1 MATQVSVK
9 DRMFVYSWILD
20 TDEPEI
26 TVIRAYGINEEGT
39 ICIRINNFTPFVYV
53 ELPTNI
59 SWNSNNIQLVA
70 TKIDDI
76 CGRQRPL
83 KKKLVHKKRLYYAH
97 LTNDY
102 KPMLFPYLQCDF
114 SSPNDIRTLV
124 SRLRKKVYVSG
135 IGNIE
140 LKVQEQD
147 ATPILK
153 LLCCRNIPASG
164 WIGFTGVEYSDE
176 ERITSC
182 VKEYRVNWRSLIEM
196 QTDDH
201 VVPLIMAFDIEC
213 NSSNPAKMPQASKD
227 DDKIFQISCCFM
239 KDGEEDEAKFVKI
252 LLTLGN
258 IDEETKKLFQVR
270 EFKTESELLEGFTA
284 LIQEKQPNVICGY
297 NIFGFD
303 YPYMIARASKT
314 ISVEFFKMGFPVNVH
329 SKEKLI
335 KWSSSAYKNQEFVYL
350 DAEGRL
356 LIDLLPLVR
365 RDYKL
370 DNYKLSTVA
379 SHFVGDTK
387 DPLGPAGIFKCY
399 RLGMKGGS
407 SGQKALGICGKYCV
421 QDSALVLKLM
431 NRIGAWT
438 ALVEAAKVCNVNPFT
453 IFTQGQ
459 QVRVY
464 SQLYKFCMYN
474 NIVVEKDVYKETEDN
489 GYVGAFVL
497 QPEPGVYH
505 NVIPLDFNSLYP
517 SAIIAYNI
525 DYTTFVVDDK
535 IPDSMCHVME
545 WEDHIMCKH
554 DPKVIRI
561 DELTVRIDANKVKMK
576 ELREFRNKVCSKGD
590 KEVYTRGINEL
601 TEKNKPLMEERA
613 DLLKSKPKKAVCA
626 KWRYR
631 FLKEPKGVIPSIL
644 VALLDARK
652 ATRAKAKELSN
663 NPNVSKTMLEVLD
676 KRQLAY
682 KVSANSAYGLMGVSR
697 GYLPFKAGARTVTYC
712 GRRSFELA
720 AKTIQEKFKGKLIYG
735 DTDSNYV
742 SFPHIKTPQEL
753 WDWAIHVSKEVSKLF
768 PPPMFLDF
776 EKVIYTDFLIITK
789 KRYIYRSCF
798 RDGITDLDKIGKKG
812 VLLTRRDYSNWIRDV
827 YKKTV
832 LMIFEKV
839 GESEVLTRLADEFN
853 TLCSGVVPVKNFII
867 TKSVGDVTCEENGK
881 LKIEKFTN
889 EKGIDKALIGDYK
902 VPYISAETRDN
913 QLSKKEAETDEEFYT
928 RSLPAQVQLAMKMR
942 KRGQRVEAGSRLE
955 FVVLNT
961 DNVKDNLCDKYEH
974 IDYFTQNSDV
984 LKLDFLFYL
993 KLLSLQLDQILVIAY
1008 PNTKSFAL
1016 NQYKL
1021 RLQREKLLAS
1031 IRDLRQ
1037 NDEGLRGLEFIE

>member
-1 MATQVSVK
+1 MTVPVSNN
-9 DRMFVYSWILD
+9 RMFVYSWVLD
-20 TDEPEI
+20 ADETEI
-26 TVIRAYGINEEGT
+26 TAIRGYGLADEGT

-53 ELPTNI
+53 ELPPTI
-59 SWNSNNIQLVA
+59 SWNSNNIQMVA
-70 TKIDDI
+70 TKIDI
-76 CGRQRPL
+76 LCGKQAPI

-97 LTNDY
+97 LTSDF
-102 KPMLFPYLQCDF
+102 KQMVFPYLQCDF
-114 SSPNDIRTLV
+114 SNPNDIRALI
-124 SRLRKKVYVSG
+124 SKLRKKVYVTG
-135 IGNIE
+135 IGNLE

-153 LLCCRNIPASG
+153 LLCCKNIPAAG
-164 WIGFTGVEYSDE
+164 WIGFNGIEYGE
-176 ERITSC
+176 EEKITSC
-182 VKEYRVNWRSLIEM
+182 TKEYKVNWRTLTDI
-196 QTDDH
+196 QTDH
-201 VVPLIMAFDIEC
+201 IISPLIMAFDIEC
-213 NSSNPAKMPQASKD
+213 NSSNPAKMPQADKA
-227 DDKIFQISCCFM
+227 DDKIFQISCCFT
-239 KDGEEDEAKFVKI
+239 KDGEDDSKYEKI
-252 LLTLGN
+252 LLTLGRVDN
-258 IDEETKKLFQVR
+258 LAKELFQVR

-284 LIQEKQPNVICGY
+284 VIQEKQPNVICGY

-303 YPYMIARASKT
+303 YPYMKARADKT
-314 ISVEFFKMGFPVNVH
+314 WATDFFKMGFPVTAQ
-329 SKEKLI
+329 SKEKVI
-335 KWSSSAYKNQEFVYL
+335 KWSSSAYKNQEFKYL

-379 SHFVGDTK
+379 SHFIGDTK
-387 DPLGPAGIFKCY
+387 DPLGPKGIFKCY

-407 SGQKALGICGKYCV
+407 IGERALGICGKYCV
-421 QDSALVLKLM
+421 QDSTLVLKLM

-438 ALVEAAKVCNVNPFT
+438 GLIEAARVCNVNPFT

-474 NIVVEKDVYKETEDN
+474 NIVVEKDAYKEKEEND

-505 NVIPLDFNSLYP
+505 SVIPFDFSSLYP
-517 SAIIAYNI
+517 STIIAYNI
-525 DYTTFVVDDK
+525 DYTTLVTDEK
-535 IPDSMCHVME
+535 IPDDMCHIME
-545 WEDHIMCKH
+545 WEDHIMCQH
-554 DPKVIRI
+554 DPKIIRVSH
-561 DELTVRIDANKVKMK
+561 LTAQIEANKIKIK
-576 ELREFRNKVCSKGD
+576 ELRDIMSK
-590 KEVYTRGINEL
+590 TRGAVEKEIYRAGIKEL
-601 TEKNKPLMEERA
+601 SAKNKPIMAERA
-613 DLLKSKPKKAVCA
+613 SLLKSKPKKATCA

-652 ATRAKAKELSN
+652 ATRAKAKDLSDD
-663 NPNVSKTMLEVLD
+663 PTTSKTMLEVLD

-682 KVSANSAYGLMGVSR
+682 KVSANSAYGLMGVSK

-720 AKTIQEKFKGKLIYG
+720 STTIQENFMGKLIYG

-753 WDWAIHVSKEVSKLF
+753 WDWAILVSKEVSKLF

-776 EKVIYTDFLIITK
+776 EKIIYTDFLIITK
-789 KRYIYRSCF
+789 KRYIYRSCL

-832 LMIFEKV
+832 MMIFERV
-839 GESEVLTRLADEFN
+839 DVSEVLTKLVEEFN
-853 TLCSGVVPVKNFII
+853 TLCSGVISVKNFVI
-867 TKSVGDVTCEENGK
+867 TKSIGDIIYKENGE
-881 LKIEKFTN
+881 LLIQKFTN
-889 EKGIDKALIGDYK
+889 EKGIDKALVGDYK
-902 VPYISAETRDN
+902 VPWISATTREK
-913 QLSKKEAETDEEFYT
+913 QLSKKEAEKDDEFYT
-928 RSLPAQVQLAMKMR
+928 RSLPAQVQLAIKMR

-955 FVVLNT
+955 FVVLDTGNA
-961 DNVKDNLCDKYEH
+961 KDALYDKYEH
-974 IDYFTQNSDV
+974 IDYFIMNSAV

-993 KLLSLQLDQILVIAY
+993 KLLSLQLDQILSIAY
-1008 PNTKSFAL
+1008 PQTVNFAVS
-1016 NQYKL
+1016 QYKL
-1021 RLQREKLLAS
+1021 RLQRTAVLAS
-1031 IRDLRQ
+1031 IRDLGV
-1037 NDEGLRGLEFIE
+1037 NAEGLRGLEFID